1 MVDGHSLRY
10 LPAEGVASVVMAMR
24 PVEGPGHEEVLV
36 SGWNFTLECRFCSG
50 LQLLNVLT
58 LILEVQGH
66 SAPVGIKAHLSRKL

>member
-1 MVDGHSLRY
+1 
-10 LPAEGVASVVMAMR
+10 MAMR

-50 LQLLNVLT
+50 LQLLNVLLT

-66 SAPVGIKAHLSRKL
+66 SAPVGIKTHLSRKL